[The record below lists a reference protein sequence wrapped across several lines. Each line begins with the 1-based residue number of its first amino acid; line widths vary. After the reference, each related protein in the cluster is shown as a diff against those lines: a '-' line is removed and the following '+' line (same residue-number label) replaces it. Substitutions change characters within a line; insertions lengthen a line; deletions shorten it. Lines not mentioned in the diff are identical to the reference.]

1 MLLST
6 VTFVFFTALSLL
18 TTVYVATVYDI
29 QDYSFL
35 KDIFVPGI
43 HSLDNIEPIEF
54 DILDPFDE
62 PFEVLEEAEFYARLA
77 LISTDWGRDFDAIF
91 EEDSE
96 ASPYDLIT
104 GEPVAPPRR
113 RNPWVFYGKLAAADV
128 AYLLV
133 MYFFWLRPLRHP
145 PPPPPA
151 LPPVPS
157 SPPPLP
163 ALPPVPSSPP
173 TPPLIELEAS

>member
-6 VTFVFFTALSLL
+6 VTLVFFTALSLL
-18 TTVYVATVYDI
+18 TTVYVATIYDI
-29 QDYSFL
+29 QDYYFL

-104 GEPVAPPRR
+104 GEPVAPTRR
-113 RNPWVFYGKLAAADV
+113 RNPWVFYGKLAAGDAIYLFV
-128 AYLLV
+128 A
-133 MYFFWLRPLRHP
+133 YFFWLRRLRAP
-145 PPPPPA
+145 PPPPP
-151 LPPVPS
+151 PS
-157 SPPPLP
+157 PPPPLP
-163 ALPPVPSSPP
+163 PPLPPPPSL
-173 TPPLIELEAS
+173 TVAMNYADQAYFFDID